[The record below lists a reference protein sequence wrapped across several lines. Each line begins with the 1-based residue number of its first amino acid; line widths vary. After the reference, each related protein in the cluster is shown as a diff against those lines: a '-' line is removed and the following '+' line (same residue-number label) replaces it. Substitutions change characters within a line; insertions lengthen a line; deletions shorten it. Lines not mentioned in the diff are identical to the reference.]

1 MELFIKNK
9 CTIYSIVISSIIFL
23 YSTIMTI
30 IGLFKSD
37 ILYNYGDLYP
47 ILLLVTI
54 VFVMYCVIT
63 HKKRSAMDCI
73 ITAILFVSVIIA
85 VTQCFIY
92 FYRIRTGDFYYSLY
106 YNFPGVLKFNTHWI
120 VSIEPLKYKIENTI
134 MLFDPGDY
142 NTSWVKIFWF
152 IWSSSITFH

>member
-134 MLFDPGDY
+134 MLFDPTLISSAFCVILSVV
-142 NTSWVKIFWF
+142 NNIF
-152 IWSSSITFH
+152 IKK